1 MPLSSKHKHP
11 LPLSLFRA
19 DQVRELDRLT
29 IDEYRI
35 PGYELMKRAGEAAFN
50 ILREKWPRA
59 HRIVVLCGAG
69 NNAGDGYVLARCALE
84 QGFDV
89 SVMPFKPVDELTG
102 DALKAAQDYQKLNGQ
117 LIPFEVYQADA
128 SDVIVD
134 ALLGTGLEREVEGE
148 LFSAIEVANNSVVP
162 KLALDIPSG
171 LHADTGNIMGAVIEA
186 DVTISFIGVKQG
198 MFTASGPD
206 CCGQIIY
213 NDLQVPHE
221 VFMHVT
227 PSATRISHGVLER
240 LLWKRQPSSHKGD
253 NGRILIIG
261 GDHGMMGAVG
271 LAGEAALRV
280 GAGMVMIATRPEH
293 TAALTSARPE
303 LMCHGIE
310 SVNDLNPLLQ
320 RADVIAI
327 GPGLGR
333 DHWGAQLLGKV
344 LEYDLPMIV
353 DADGLRLLAQENT
366 RRDNWIL
373 TPHPGEAG
381 ALLNKTSAEIQQTRF
396 ESVKELQQKLGGI
409 SILKGTGTLIQAD
422 EPLTYLCDAGNP
434 GMGTGGM
441 GDVLTGVIAGLLG
454 QGLDL
459 EDASRVAVYAHSTAA
474 DRAAVRG
481 ERGMLASDLFPH
493 LRSLVN
499 PE

>member
-1 MPLSSKHKHP
+1 MPLSSKHQHS
-11 LPLSLFRA
+11 LPLGLFRA
-19 DQVRELDRLT
+19 DQVRELDRRA

-35 PGYELMKRAGEAAFN
+35 PGYELMKRAGEAAFH

-59 HRIVVLCGAG
+59 NRIVVLCGAG

-89 SVMPFKPVDELTG
+89 SVMPFKPVEKLKG
-102 DALKAAQDYQKLNGQ
+102 DALKAAQAYQKLNGQ
-117 LIPFEVYQADA
+117 LIPFEVYQVDA

-134 ALLGTGLEREVEGE
+134 ALLGTGLEHEVEGE
-148 LFSAIEVANNSVVP
+148 LFSAIEAANNSVVP

-171 LHADTGNIMGAVIEA
+171 LHADSGNIMGVAIEA

-221 VFMHVT
+221 VFIHVT
-227 PSATRISHGVLER
+227 PAITRISHSVLER

-253 NGRILIIG
+253 NGHILIIG
-261 GDHGMMGAVG
+261 GDHGMMGAVR

-280 GAGMVMIATRPEH
+280 GAGMVTIATRPEH

-333 DHWGAQLLGKV
+333 DRWGAQLLGKV

-381 ALLNKTSAEIQQTRF
+381 ALLNKTSTEIQQTRF
-396 ESVKELQQKLGGI
+396 ESVKELQQKFGGV
-409 SILKGTGTLIQAD
+409 SILKGTGTLIQTD

-493 LRSLVN
+493 LRALVN

>member
-1 MPLSSKHKHP
+1 MPLSRTDKHP
-11 LPLSLFRA
+11 LPQSLFRA
-19 DQVRELDRLT
+19 EQVRELDRLA

-35 PGYELMKRAGEAAFN
+35 PGYELMKRAGESAFDV
-50 ILREKWPRA
+50 LRDAWPRA

-89 SVMPFKPVDELTG
+89 CVMAFKPIGKLKG
-102 DALKAAQDYQKLNGQ
+102 DALAAAEDYQKHNGK
-117 LIPFEVYQADA
+117 LIPFEVYQLDS

-148 LFSAIEVANNSVVP
+148 LFSVIEAANNSVVP

-171 LHADTGNIMGAVIEA
+171 LHADTGNIMGAAIEA
-186 DVTISFIGVKQG
+186 DITVSFIGVKQG
-198 MFTASGPD
+198 MFTASGAD
-206 CCGQIIY
+206 CCGQIVY
-213 NDLQVPHE
+213 DDLQVPSE
-221 VFMHVT
+221 VFMHVA
-227 PSATRISHGVLER
+227 PAVTRISHSLLDR
-240 LLWKRQPSSHKGD
+240 LLWKRPPSSHKGD
-253 NGRILIIG
+253 NGHILIIG
-261 GDHGMMGAVG
+261 GDYGMMGAVG

-280 GAGMVMIATRPEH
+280 GAGMVSIATRPEH
-293 TAALTSARPE
+293 TTALTSARPE

-310 SVNDLNPLLQ
+310 KVNDLNVLIQ

-333 DHWGAQLLGKV
+333 DRWGAQLLGKV
-344 LEYDLPMIV
+344 MEYDLPMIV
-353 DADGLRLLAQENT
+353 DADGLRLLALENAQ
-366 RRDNWIL
+366 RDNWIL

-381 ALLNKTSAEIQQTRF
+381 ALLNKTNSEIQQDRF
-396 ESVKELQQKLGGI
+396 DSAKQLQQKFGGVC
-409 SILKGTGTLIQAD
+409 ILKGTGTLIQTG

-434 GMGTGGM
+434 GMGTAGM

-499 PE
+499 PD

>member
-1 MPLSSKHKHP
+1 MSILNQHKHP

-19 DQVRELDRLT
+19 AQVRELDRLA
-29 IDEYRI
+29 IDEYRV
-35 PGYELMKRAGEAAFN
+35 PGYELMKRAGESAFH

-59 HRIVVLCGAG
+59 RRIIVLCGAG

-84 QGFDV
+84 YGFEV
-89 SVMPFKPVDELTG
+89 AVIPFKPVEQLKG
-102 DALKAAQDYQKLNGQ
+102 DALKAAQDFIKHNGQ
-117 LIPFEVYQADA
+117 LIPFEVYQLD
-128 SDVIVD
+128 SRDVIVD

-148 LFSAIEVANNSVVP
+148 LFSAIEAANNSVVP

-171 LHADTGNIMGAVIEA
+171 LHADTGNIMGVAIEA
-186 DVTISFIGVKQG
+186 DVTVSFIGVKQG

-221 VFMHVT
+221 IFIHVT
-227 PSATRISHGVLER
+227 PSVIRISHSVLER

-253 NGRILIIG
+253 NGHILIIG
-261 GDHGMMGAVG
+261 GDHGMMGAVL
-271 LAGEAALRV
+271 LAGEAALRA
-280 GAGMVMIATRPEH
+280 GAGLVSIATRPAH
-293 TAALTSARPE
+293 ATALTSARPE

-310 SVNDLNPLLQ
+310 NANDLIPLLE
-320 RADVIAI
+320 RADVVAV

-333 DHWGAQLLGKV
+333 DRWGSSLLGKV

-353 DADGLRLLAQENT
+353 DADGLRLLAQDNV

-381 ALLNKTSAEIQQTRF
+381 ALLNTTSADIQKDRF
-396 ESVKELQQKLGGI
+396 TAVKALQKKFGGVCV
-409 SILKGTGTLIQAD
+409 LKGTGTLIQTA

-434 GMGTGGM
+434 GMGSGGM

-459 EDASRVAVYAHSTAA
+459 EDATRVAVYAHSTAA

-493 LRSLVN
+493 LRCLVN
-499 PE
+499 PD